1 MAYDAKVLPV
11 MIASPSDVQD
21 EREIVR
27 RELAEWNTIYSKPQA
42 AVLLPIGWE
51 THSSPELAGRPQ
63 EIINERLLKDADLL
77 VGIFW
82 TRVGSHTGKAISG
95 SVEEIEKHLETG
107 KPVLLY
113 FSEAPVHP
121 ASVVKE
127 QFEALQEF
135 KAWAMKRGL
144 VESFASAD
152 EFATKFRR
160 QLALTLR
167 DNDYLQ
173 SCLSDPASEG
183 EGSSPATSSPA
194 SVSHQLSSDEMELL
208 KAAVEV
214 EGLVMVLRHLGGTIV
229 QAGGR
234 NFAGQGQREAARW
247 IAAVQGLEGAG
258 MIEAR
263 GVKGEVFSV
272 THAAYQLAEAM
283 GWPAHG

>member
-11 MIASPSDVQD
+11 MIASPSDVED
-21 EREIVR
+21 ERDIVR

-42 AVLLPIGWE
+42 AVLMPVGWE

-95 SVEEIEKHLETG
+95 SVEEIEKHLEAE

-135 KAWAMKRGL
+135 KAWAMQRGL
-144 VESFASAD
+144 VESFASAED
-152 EFATKFRR
+152 FASKFRR
-160 QLALTLR
+160 GLALTLR
-167 DNDYLQ
+167 DNSYLQ
-173 SCLSDPASEG
+173 SCLAKPAEVVGAVVPAG
-183 EGSSPATSSPA
+183 EVAQQEN
-194 SVSHQLSSDEMELL
+194 QLSSDEEEVL
-208 KAAVEV
+208 KAAAQS
-214 EGLVMVLRHLGGTIV
+214 GGHVMMLRHLGGTAI

-234 NFAGQGQREAARW
+234 NFAGGGQREAARW
-247 IAAVQGLEGAG
+247 SAAVQGLLAAG
-258 MIEAR
+258 LLESR
-263 GVKGEVFSV
+263 GVKGEVFAV
-272 THAAYQLAEAM
+272 THAGYQFAEAR
-283 GWPAHG
+283 GWIVDE

>member
-11 MIASPSDVQD
+11 MIASPSDVED
-21 EREIVR
+21 ERDVVR

-95 SVEEIEKHLETG
+95 SVEEIEKHLGAG

-127 QFEALQEF
+127 QFDALQEF
-135 KAWAMKRGL
+135 KTWAMQRGL
-144 VESFASAD
+144 VESFASPED
-152 EFATKFRR
+152 FASKFRR
-160 QLALTLR
+160 GLALTLR
-167 DNDYLQ
+167 DNPYLQ
-173 SCLSDPASEG
+173 SCLAHPADVSASNASEG
-183 EGSSPATSSPA
+183 ITAAPQN
-194 SVSHQLSSDEMELL
+194 QLSSDEEEIL
-208 KAAVEV
+208 KAAAET
-214 EGLVMVLRHLGGTIV
+214 GGHVMMLRHMGGTVV

-234 NFAGQGQREAARW
+234 NFAEGGQREAARW
-247 IAAVQGLEGAG
+247 SAAVQGLVAAG
-258 MIEAR
+258 LLETR
-263 GVKGEVFSV
+263 GVKGEVFAV
-272 THAAYQLAEAM
+272 THAGYQLAEAL
-283 GWPAHG
+283 GWTVQG